1 MSSVRALER
10 PANLQKPPEICQ
22 EIGTFRHDGLS
33 LERVARHDHSA
44 RSALCFFLQCEAS
57 ERSER
62 AAVGLPHRF
71 RAKYMMLPHPIII
84 TGNCQGNLDENTRT
98 KMRGLTILKNC
109 IPPHFLASDQNAAKF
124 KKKLHG
130 GPLIFHWDS
139 WTKCRHPNKISDA
152 RTANSELRT
161 SS

>member
-1 MSSVRALER
+1 MAVPLYFIGILGQSADILTKSLTHGRQTVSSVRALER

-84 TGNCQGNLDENTRT
+84 TGNCQGNLDETLVQ
-98 KMRGLTILKNC
+98 K
-109 IPPHFLASDQNAAKF
+109 
-124 KKKLHG
+124 
-130 GPLIFHWDS
+130 
-139 WTKCRHPNKISDA
+139 
-152 RTANSELRT
+152 
-161 SS
+161 